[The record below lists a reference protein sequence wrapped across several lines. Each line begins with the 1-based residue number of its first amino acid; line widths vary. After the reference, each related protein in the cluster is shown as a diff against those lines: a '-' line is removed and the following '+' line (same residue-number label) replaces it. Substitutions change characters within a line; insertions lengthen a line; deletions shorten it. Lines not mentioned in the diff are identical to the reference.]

1 MTLLFHISDLHFG
14 LEDPAALA
22 WFADVRTR
30 YNCRNVLLTVELLSW
45 IWRWSVSSF

>member
-22 WFADVRTR
+22 WFADCEVRER
-30 YNCRNVLLTVELLSW
+30 PAAV
-45 IWRWSVSSF
+45 